1 MRLFVGIP
9 LGDAVV
15 SALSAFTAR
24 LRTPDDGLRW
34 SSPAG
39 WHVTLQFLGKTTADQ
54 LSCITSALNKI
65 RFEAFKITLN
75 RPGYFDRSGVFF
87 VGVHGL
93 PELLEIQK
101 QVTKATSLCGFTA
114 EERPYHPHI
123 TLARAKA
130 GGSGLRHLKEGLD
143 SAEKFPAFT
152 AQEFV
157 VYESFL
163 QPGGSRF
170 EVRERFPLLGSTL
183 KRFN

>member
-15 SALSAFTAR
+15 SALSALTVR

-39 WHVTLQFLGKTTADQ
+39 WHITLQFLGKTTAEQ
-54 LSCITSALNKI
+54 LACITSALSKI
-65 RFEAFKITLN
+65 RFGPFRINLD

-87 VGVHGL
+87 VGVQGS
-93 PELLEIQK
+93 PELSEIQK

-130 GGSGLRHLKEGLD
+130 GGLGLRHLKDGAG
-143 SAEKFPAFT
+143 SAERFPAFM
-152 AQEFV
+152 AKAFV

-170 EVRERFPLLGSTL
+170 EVRERFPFTGAH
-183 KRFN
+183 